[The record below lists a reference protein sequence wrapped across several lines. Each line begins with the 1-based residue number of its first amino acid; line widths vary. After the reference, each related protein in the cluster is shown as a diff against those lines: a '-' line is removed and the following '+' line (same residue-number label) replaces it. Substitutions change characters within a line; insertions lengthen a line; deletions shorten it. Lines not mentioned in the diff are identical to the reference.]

1 MSMIAAAA
9 AVVVVVATL
18 SSLGLQVLLLVN
30 NGAVVSAF
38 TTIPTIN
45 NYGGSRHT
53 RHKWHHHRHHS
64 SSSSSSSR
72 AAVIT
77 KEEEEVSQ
85 TELSLVEEQSTQT
98 TTKTT
103 SATANTK
110 KENDN
115 NNSNSNSNNDNN
127 IINDNDDFKSF
138 SDLSSSFQELYER
151 LENNARIYVQKTPT
165 IKFSLVETTKPTSTT
180 TSTTASTTVAASST
194 TTTPTTTTLDH
205 YNMTAVLEHVRRS
218 TTTNTTSPSLP
229 PPPVLLYLPGLDC
242 VGISAIEQFDDLSRN
257 FETWRLSVSTVD
269 RTSLKE
275 LIGHVVQFINELSNQ
290 SNHGG
295 EGEGPTRRRV
305 ILVGE
310 SFGGLLAPLV
320 ALQLQQQQQQNGMN
334 VQDDDLPSSSTTTMT
349 TPILQGMVL
358 VNPATSFGN
367 TNWDQLGPLLYTL
380 KAFGEPSPTTN
391 PITPYTVLGG
401 TVLST
406 LVPDRTQ
413 ITKVGEMILKL
424 SNPFNNRNNNIMEI
438 ISDVQ
443 TAMVEGFGSL
453 AKTLPPDLVLHRVRD
468 WLLVGSQILTEQR
481 LKSLTVPT
489 LVVAG
494 SQDVFLPSNDEVK
507 RLEKLLPNISKP
519 SLVIEDAGHLVL
531 DNRVNL
537 TEAIMYNVD
546 MDPFNLL
553 IPNYDPIKDWK
564 LPPPNQVQQT
574 IDNQVQPLRRL
585 TSPVFF
591 STDPNGK
598 RHKGLG
604 QIPYL
609 DQQQAGDPPL
619 IIVANHQLFGID
631 LGMVLAEL
639 YEQRGIWARGLAH
652 PVVTSRRDKTIEMPD
667 RPLSPGVGKK
677 PTNRGNASPNDPSTF
692 QRYGAVMVT
701 PRNYYKLLQTGQNVL
716 LFPGGVREVF
726 HGKDEAYQL
735 FWPESP
741 DFVRTAARFNATIVP
756 LAGIGAA
763 DSVDILVDGPDMTKL
778 PFGIGDRI
786 RESSSNTTSARFD
799 TSNDDEL
806 FVPPFFVPKLP
817 PARHYFCFGKPF
829 SLTDINPKDIRQCES
844 IYKDIKTELER
855 GLDDLQSAR
864 EFDPYQDSTR
874 RLTVE
879 QITGKQAPTFPVET
893 LNQK

>member
-1 MSMIAAAA
+1 MTS
-9 AVVVVVATL
+9 VL
-18 SSLGLQVLLLVN
+18 EQVRKRN
-30 NGAVVSAF
+30 
-38 TTIPTIN
+38 TTQKRQ
-45 NYGGSRHT
+45 Y
-53 RHKWHHHRHHS
+53 
-64 SSSSSSSR
+64 
-72 AAVIT
+72 
-77 KEEEEVSQ
+77 
-85 TELSLVEEQSTQT
+85 
-98 TTKTT
+98 
-103 SATANTK
+103 
-110 KENDN
+110 N
-115 NNSNSNSNNDNN
+115 NNNNNN
-127 IINDNDDFKSF
+127 
-138 SDLSSSFQELYER
+138 
-151 LENNARIYVQKTPT
+151 
-165 IKFSLVETTKPTSTT
+165 
-180 TSTTASTTVAASST
+180 
-194 TTTPTTTTLDH
+194 TTTP
-205 YNMTAVLEHVRRS
+205 
-218 TTTNTTSPSLP
+218 
-229 PPPVLLYLPGLDC
+229 PPVVLYLPGLDC
-242 VGISAIEQFDDLSRN
+242 AGISAIEQFDDLGRN
-257 FETWRLSVSTVD
+257 FETWRLSVSTSD
-269 RTSLKE
+269 RTSLHS
-275 LIGHVVQFINELSNQ
+275 LIGHVVQFVNELSKSQ
-290 SNHGG
+290 SQHDG
-295 EGEGPTRRRV
+295 EEGQGQGQGQRRRHV

-320 ALQLQQQQQQNGMN
+320 ALQLQQQHKIFKEDAFNGK
-334 VQDDDLPSSSTTTMT
+334 DRYSS
-349 TPILQGMVL
+349 PILQGMVL
-358 VNPATSFGN
+358 VNPATSFDK
-367 TNWDQLGPLLYTL
+367 TSWDQLGPLLYAL

-413 ITKVGEMILKL
+413 ITKVGETFLKL
-424 SNPFNNRNNNIMEI
+424 SNPFNRNNNNNNIVEM

-443 TAMVEGFGSL
+443 TAMIQGSGTL
-453 AKTLPPDLVLHRVRD
+453 ARTLPPDLVLHRVRD
-468 WLLVGSQILTEQR
+468 WLLVGSQILTERR

-494 SQDVFLPSNDEVK
+494 SRDVFLPSNEEVK
-507 RLEKLLPNISKP
+507 RLENLLPNISKP
-519 SLVIEDAGHLVL
+519 SLVIEDAGHFVL
-531 DNRVNL
+531 DGRVNL

-553 IPNYDPIKDWK
+553 IPNYDPIKDWR
-564 LPPPNQVQQT
+564 LPPPNQIQRT

-604 QIPYL
+604 QIPHL
-609 DQQQAGDPPL
+609 DQQAGDPPL

-631 LGMVLAEL
+631 LGMVLAEV

-667 RPLSPGVGKK
+667 RPPSPGVVKK
-677 PTNRGNASPNDPSTF
+677 PTDRGNASPNDPSTF

-735 FWPESP
+735 FWPDTP

-763 DSVDILVDGPDMTKL
+763 DSVDILVDGPDMTNL

-786 RESSSNTTSARFD
+786 RESSSNTTAARFD
-799 TSNDDEL
+799 SSNDDEL

-829 SLTDINPKDIRQCES
+829 SLTGINPKDLRQCER
-844 IYKDIKTELER
+844 IYKDIKAELER

-864 EFDPYQDSTR
+864 DFDPYQDSPR
-874 RLTVE
+874 RLAME
-879 QITGKQAPTFPVET
+879 QITGKQAPTFPVER